1 MLGQVQNNDRGK
13 SVVDFSANKL
23 PSSMREID
31 WHWRHNIQER
41 FDLSQINID
50 GKTVD
55 FNLPSDY
62 FELTDDV
69 ADKLS
74 LIGKKYSFFSQPVSI
89 TDVELNIWGNISVD
103 MQIGV
108 LLNNIKY
115 LRPTADVYG
124 LSAKYKYTGKSV
136 YCGITVCFV
145 DKDFGEEMETAV
157 FEIGED
163 EGAYILPVAINEEV
177 LEYCTFD
184 DLAKLAYCLGNLW
197 VGVQYELNNCPEEIR
212 IVEQHG
218 SITAS
223 QEADIRQGKRL
234 VWVKRVIPVDA
245 DGNEIKDSAT
255 GSNRHFT
262 LSSWSVRGHGRTLPD
277 GRITLVRPYRKGND
291 RKNPASLAEKEYKF
305 IDGKVIQDSEE

>member
-31 WHWRHNIQER
+31 WHWQHNIQER

-62 FELTDDV
+62 LELTDDV

-103 MQIGV
+103 TQIGA
-108 LLNNIKY
+108 LLNNIKH

-124 LSAKYKYTGKSV
+124 LSAKYKYTEKSV
-136 YCGITVCFV
+136 YCGIAVCFV
-145 DKDFGEEMETAV
+145 DKVFGAEIETAV

-163 EGAYILPVAINEEV
+163 EGAYILPVAINKEA
-177 LEYCTFD
+177 LDYYTFD
-184 DLAKLAYCLGNLW
+184 DLAKLAYYLGNLW
-197 VGVQYELNNCPEEIR
+197 VGIQYELNNCPEEIR
-212 IVEQHG
+212 IVEQRG
-218 SITAS
+218 SIISS
-223 QEADIRQGKRL
+223 QEADIRQEKRL
-234 VWVKRVIPVDA
+234 VWVKRVIPVDT
-245 DGNEIKDSAT
+245 DGNEIKYSAT

-262 LSSWSVRGHGRTLPD
+262 LSSWSVRGHSRTLPD
-277 GRITLVRPYRKGND
+277 GRSTSVRPYRKGKD
-291 RKNPASLAEKEYKF
+291 RKNLAALAEKEYKF

>member
-62 FELTDDV
+62 LELTDDV

-89 TDVELNIWGNISVD
+89 TDVELNIWGDISVD
-103 MQIGV
+103 TQIGA

-145 DKDFGEEMETAV
+145 DKVFGAEIETAV

-177 LEYCTFD
+177 LEYYTFD
-184 DLAKLAYCLGNLW
+184 DLAKLAYYLGNLW

-218 SITAS
+218 SIISS
-223 QEADIRQGKRL
+223 QEADIHQEKRL

-262 LSSWSVRGHGRTLPD
+262 LSSWSVRGHSRTLPD
-277 GRITLVRPYRKGND
+277 GRITSVRPYRKGKD

>member
-1 MLGQVQNNDRGK
+1 M
-13 SVVDFSANKL
+13 DFSTNKL
-23 PSSMREID
+23 PSAMREID
-31 WHWRHNIQER
+31 WHWRRNIQER
-41 FDLSQINID
+41 FDLSRINID

-74 LIGKKYSFFSQPVSI
+74 LIGEKYSFLSQAFSI
-89 TDVELNIWGNISVD
+89 TDAELNIWGNISVD
-103 MQIGV
+103 TQIGA
-108 LLNNIKY
+108 LLNNIKH

-163 EGAYILPVAINEEV
+163 EGAYILPVAINKEA
-177 LEYCTFD
+177 LDYYTFD

-212 IVEQHG
+212 IVEQRG
-218 SITAS
+218 PITAS

-245 DGNEIKDSAT
+245 DGNEIKYSAT
-255 GSNRHFT
+255 GSNCHFA
-262 LSSWSVRGHGRTLPD
+262 LSSWSVRGHNRTLPD
-277 GRITLVRPYRKGND
+277 GRVTSVRPYRKGKD
-291 RKNPASLAEKEYKF
+291 RKNLAALAEKEYKF
-305 IDGKVIQDSEE
+305 IDGKVIQDSDE

>member
-1 MLGQVQNNDRGK
+1 ML
-13 SVVDFSANKL
+13 FSANALK
-23 PSSMREID
+23 
-31 WHWRHNIQER
+31 
-41 FDLSQINID
+41 
-50 GKTVD
+50 
-55 FNLPSDY
+55 NL
-62 FELTDDV
+62 ELTDDV

-74 LIGKKYSFFSQPVSI
+74 WIGKKYSFFSQPVSI

-108 LLNNIKY
+108 LLNNIKH

-124 LSAKYKYTGKSV
+124 LSAKYKYTGKCV

-145 DKDFGEEMETAV
+145 DKAFGAEMETAV

-177 LEYCTFD
+177 LEYYTFD
-184 DLAKLAYCLGNLW
+184 DLAKLAYYLGNLW

-218 SITAS
+218 SIISS
-223 QEADIRQGKRL
+223 QETDIRQEKRL
-234 VWVKRVIPVDA
+234 VWVKRVIPVDT
-245 DGNEIKDSAT
+245 DGNEIKYSAT

-262 LSSWSVRGHGRTLPD
+262 LSSWSVRGHSQTLPD
-277 GRITLVRPYRKGND
+277 GRSTSVRPYRKGKD
-291 RKNPASLAEKEYKF
+291 RKNPAALAEKEYKF

>member
-1 MLGQVQNNDRGK
+1 M
-13 SVVDFSANKL
+13 DFSANKL

-62 FELTDDV
+62 LELTDDV

-103 MQIGV
+103 TQIGA
-108 LLNNIKY
+108 LLNNIKH

-136 YCGITVCFV
+136 YCGITVCFI

-177 LEYCTFD
+177 LEYYTFD
-184 DLAKLAYCLGNLW
+184 DLAKLAYYLGNLW

-218 SITAS
+218 SITSS

-234 VWVKRVIPVDA
+234 VWVKRAIPVDA
-245 DGNEIKDSAT
+245 DGNEIKYSAT

-262 LSSWSVRGHGRTLPD
+262 LSSWSVRGHSRTLPA
-277 GRITLVRPYRKGND
+277 GRITSVKR
-291 RKNPASLAEKEYKF
+291 
-305 IDGKVIQDSEE
+305 